1 MHTKENGFTLIE
13 LVMVI
18 VILGILAATA
28 LPKFADLSTDAN
40 RSSVSATSAALETG
54 VKLVHTQW
62 IVAGSA
68 GAQLNFLP
76 GYDSITGDDLSVNT
90 NGWPA
95 DTRGTSLTLNSTH
108 DCVDIWNAVLA
119 SGAPEM
125 AEDSSKEYKAVY
137 NGGNRCTYIYQRDTS
152 MTISYDSNT
161 GEVVV
166 NN

>member
-1 MHTKENGFTLIE
+1 MQYKQSGFTLIE

-28 LPKFADLSTDAN
+28 LPKFADLSTDAS
-40 RSSVSATSAALETG
+40 RSTVSATGAALATG

-62 IVAGSA
+62 IVAGSP

-95 DTRGTSLTLNSTH
+95 DTRGTSLTLNSVH

-119 SGAPEM
+119 SGAPVM
-125 AEDSSKEYKAVY
+125 AEDTSEEYQAVY
-137 NGGNRCTYIYQRDTS
+137 NGSNTCTYIYQKDTS
-152 MTISYDSNT
+152 MTIDYESNT